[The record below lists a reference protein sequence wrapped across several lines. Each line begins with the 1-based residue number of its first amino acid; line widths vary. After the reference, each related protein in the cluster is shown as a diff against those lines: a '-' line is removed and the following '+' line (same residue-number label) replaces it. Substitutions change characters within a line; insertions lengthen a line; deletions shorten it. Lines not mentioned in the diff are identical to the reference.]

1 MTAEQGLDAG
11 QDPAGNRDGQLLAD
25 DLEQQGAGQIHRR
38 QLGHPRPGI
47 EVRPVV
53 DEPGQ
58 HGVGVVKVGAPAAAT
73 RRDWNPRSRGPL
85 PPPGYAAPSFMPGP
99 DNLPRLVLPAGLDI
113 EVRARVTLGQIAG
126 DCATRDLGAGLRGA
140 ARRNPRMSPAQAR
153 CCPMARGAIKMIS
166 PVPDHHAGPL
176 ASPGQEG
183 TRSTVR
189 QRPAR
194 RQIPAAAA
202 RGACARRRYSPG
214 PAGLSPVTSRL
225 PLPGRAAS
233 PSSQNRPAPLHT
245 KLQPFPADSPRSVSP
260 GGPAQATP
268 SAGADTGTCS
278 LHYRQTC
285 GCERLPPRSHAG
297 QGSPTHPCRT
307 PSGHVVVRAH

>member
-1 MTAEQGLDAG
+1 M
-11 QDPAGNRDGQLLAD
+11 PA
-25 DLEQQGAGQIHRR
+25 
-38 QLGHPRPGI
+38 
-47 EVRPVV
+47 PV
-53 DEPGQ
+53 
-58 HGVGVVKVGAPAAAT
+58 
-73 RRDWNPRSRGPL
+73 
-85 PPPGYAAPSFMPGP
+85 
-99 DNLPRLVLPAGLDI
+99 
-113 EVRARVTLGQIAG
+113 
-126 DCATRDLGAGLRGA
+126 
-140 ARRNPRMSPAQAR
+140 
-153 CCPMARGAIKMIS
+153 
-166 PVPDHHAGPL
+166 
-176 ASPGQEG
+176 ASPGQKC

-225 PLPGRAAS
+225 PPPGRAAS

-260 GGPAQATP
+260 GGPAPATP

-278 LHYRQTC
+278 IHYRQTC
-285 GCERLPPRSHAG
+285 GCERRPPRSHAG

-307 PSGHVVVRAH
+307 PSGHVVVRAHRAAARPLPSDPSSSSSGRMVEMAGSHARNSPRKSRQVRNGCLPYITGGRVSGLAWRSRAAEWSCPGCIGRAAAAARIGPGPVVAA